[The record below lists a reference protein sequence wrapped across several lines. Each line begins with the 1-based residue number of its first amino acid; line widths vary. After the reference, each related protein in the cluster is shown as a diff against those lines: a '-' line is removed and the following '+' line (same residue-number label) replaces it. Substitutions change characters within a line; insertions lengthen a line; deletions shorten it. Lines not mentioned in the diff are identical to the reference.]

1 MMVGRSGG
9 GSELRWTGLFSARI
23 QLIHEHEQGKRFI
36 SSNIV
41 VPGEFW
47 WDTKRPDAPMLWDSK
62 IELGEKL
69 FQEIIRRPVP
79 LDLNVLRAL
88 KRSTLGLDLYMWL
101 AYRQT
106 GHRAAG
112 NPDRCRRSQGLEGWH
127 RHRHP
132 RGSAQQVPGL
142 GRQVDSCFEE

>member
-1 MMVGRSGG
+1 MRVGRSGG

-101 AYRQT
+101 AYRTFTLKEAGTAPLARPLPPVRCGPGPGIQQT
-106 GHRAAG
+106 HRG
-112 NPDRCRRSQGLEGWH
+112 
-127 RHRHP
+127 
-132 RGSAQQVPGL
+132 
-142 GRQVDSCFEE
+142 